1 MTTGVDAET
10 CKLIVL
16 DSNIGSMTEFKQII
30 GRGTRINEAF
40 GKFYFTIMDFRNVTD
55 KFADPDFDGDP
66 VKVYEPGDDDPVT
79 PPDGE
84 DLPGNGPEPTP
95 LPPMIPG
102 GGPITTGPVRKVYVN
117 GVEVKVLN
125 ERVQYYGHDGKLI
138 TESLRDYNRGRLR
151 QRFRTLAEFLQS
163 WQSADRKQALL
174 AELEAQGLLLDELQ
188 EVVRAKGP
196 ALDAFDLICHVA
208 FDQPPLT
215 RQERADNVKKR
226 NYFTRYGEG
235 ARKVLEV
242 LLEKYADKGIA
253 SIESTKVLELDPLRQ
268 MGTPTEL
275 IKRFGD
281 KKKYLEAIK
290 NLEDEI
296 YKGA

>member
-1 MTTGVDAET
+1 
-10 CKLIVL
+10 
-16 DSNIGSMTEFKQII
+16 
-30 GRGTRINEAF
+30 
-40 GKFYFTIMDFRNVTD
+40 MDFRNVTD
-55 KFADPDFDGDP
+55 KFADPDFDGEP
-66 VKVYEPGDDDPVT
+66 VKVYEPGEGDPITPPEDDDP
-79 PPDGE
+79 DGE
-84 DLPGNGPEPTP
+84 GGDPTP
-95 LPPMIPG
+95 VPPTIRG
-102 GGPITTGPVRKVYVN
+102 GGDITLGPSRKVYVN

-138 TESLRDYNRGRLR
+138 TESLKDYNRGRLR

-163 WQSADRKQALL
+163 WQKADRKQALL
-174 AELEAQGLLLDELQ
+174 TELEEQGLLLDELL
-188 EVVRAKGP
+188 EATKAKGP

-208 FDQPPLT
+208 FDQPPLS
-215 RQERADNVKKR
+215 RKERADNVKKR
-226 NYFTRYGEG
+226 DYFTKYGEG

-253 SIESTKVLELDPLRQ
+253 SIESTKVLELDPFRQ

-290 NLEDEI
+290 SLEDEI
-296 YKGA
+296 YKEA